1 MLQETL
7 LAGWRGLAGF
17 QDRAPLRSWLYR
29 IATNRCLNALR
40 AAGRRIPAEPV
51 PPFHPPEPTRRGEIT
66 WLQPYPDDL
75 LAGIPD
81 TAPGPEARYQA
92 AEAVE
97 LAFVA
102 ALQRMP
108 PRQAAALLLRDVLGF
123 TGDEVASMLGVSRTA
138 MKGVLQRARASSA
151 GAYRGHAD
159 RAPPGSAQE
168 RELGWR
174 FADAFVAGD
183 VERVVAL
190 LTDDAWLSMPPAPHE
205 YHGTG
210 AIGAFLRVSFG
221 WRGERRVR
229 LLPARAN
236 TQLAFGSYLSDQ
248 DRPVA
253 FPAGLIVLTIGD
265 DGIRAVTRFHL
276 DALYPRFGLP
286 GSVAEPARR
295 GPVPDAR
302 QP

>member
-1 MLQETL
+1 
-7 LAGWRGLAGF
+7 
-17 QDRAPLRSWLYR
+17 
-29 IATNRCLNALR
+29 
-40 AAGRRIPAEPV
+40 
-51 PPFHPPEPTRRGEIT
+51 
-66 WLQPYPDDL
+66 
-75 LAGIPD
+75 
-81 TAPGPEARYQA
+81 
-92 AEAVE
+92 
-97 LAFVA
+97 
-102 ALQRMP
+102 
-108 PRQAAALLLRDVLGF
+108 
-123 TGDEVASMLGVSRTA
+123 
-138 MKGVLQRARASSA
+138 
-151 GAYRGHAD
+151 
-159 RAPPGSAQE
+159 
-168 RELGWR
+168 
-174 FADAFVAGD
+174 
-183 VERVVAL
+183 VVAL

-236 TQLAFGSYLSDQ
+236 TQLAFGSYLSDS